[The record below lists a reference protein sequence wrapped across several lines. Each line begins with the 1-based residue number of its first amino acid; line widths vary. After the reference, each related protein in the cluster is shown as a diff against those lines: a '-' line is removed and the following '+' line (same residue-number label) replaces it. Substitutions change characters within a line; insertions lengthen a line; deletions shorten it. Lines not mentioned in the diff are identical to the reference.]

1 MFWSCSVN
9 RRTTIAEAA
18 TSVSV
23 GKVSENESHD
33 HGRVFEPAAFDFTH
47 FASET
52 DAVGLYL
59 QFCDCLVYQIV
70 VRFYEVTLSE
80 YQCTDKNFICT
91 PYIKIIC
98 GMVIAVRPT

>member
-1 MFWSCSVN
+1 MFWSSVN

-47 FASET
+47 SASET

-59 QFCDCLVYQIV
+59 
-70 VRFYEVTLSE
+70 RSVT
-80 YQCTDKNFICT
+80 
-91 PYIKIIC
+91 
-98 GMVIAVRPT
+98 A